1 LEEQIMRIV
10 ETPEALKD
18 LVGQELGVSDW
29 TEVTQA
35 RIDKFAEATGDF
47 QWIHIDQAK
56 AAAELP
62 TGTTIAHGFLTL
74 SLVAGLPVFEVAK
87 MTNAINC
94 GCNKV
99 RFTNMVPA
107 GSKVRLRQTLKSA
120 EDVQNNGV
128 RIIADSVIEIE
139 GEDRPALVTESIVI
153 YFG

>member
-1 LEEQIMRIV
+1 MRIV

-35 RIDKFAEATGDF
+35 RIDKFAESTGDF

-56 AAAELP
+56 AAVELP

-87 MTNAINC
+87 MTNAINY

-107 GSKVRLRQTLKSA
+107 GSNVRLRQTLKSA

-128 RIIADSVIEIE
+128 RIIAESVIEIE
-139 GEDRPALVTESIVI
+139 GADRPALVAESIVI
-153 YFG
+153 YYG